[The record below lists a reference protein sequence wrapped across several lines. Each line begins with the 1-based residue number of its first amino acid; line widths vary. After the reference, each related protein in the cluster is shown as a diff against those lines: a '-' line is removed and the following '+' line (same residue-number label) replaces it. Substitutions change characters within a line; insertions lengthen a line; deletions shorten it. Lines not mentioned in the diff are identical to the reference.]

1 MDAGGQA
8 SCSTWEKPTKTL
20 EITLILLTDEYQ
32 PVFHSAEHTTLIS
45 ATASVPEMSCRSLLS
60 LPAQILP

>member
-8 SCSTWEKPTKTL
+8 SCSTGKKPTKTL
-20 EITLILLTDEYQ
+20 EITLILLIDEHQ
-32 PVFHSAEHTTLIS
+32 PVFHFAKHTTLIS
-45 ATASVPEMSCRSLLS
+45 AIVPEMSCRSLLS